1 MNLSFSVQLSES
13 KSNTFKLITSDIPYN
28 FHDGGTYYI
37 ETSPLVC
44 FANQLTGFYM
54 IGASAVRDLMM

>member
-28 FHDGGTYYI
+28 SFVTEVPI
-37 ETSPLVC
+37 
-44 FANQLTGFYM
+44 
-54 IGASAVRDLMM
+54 I